1 MIINLLDMMVLLQ
14 NSIKLLVFLLA
25 NVYNNI
31 YLNKELSDS
40 MKIGIITLIYKN
52 KGLNTDL
59 KNWRPISLLNIDY
72 KILIKILT
80 NRLKMIQTF
89 Y

>member
-1 MIINLLDMMVLLQ
+1 
-14 NSIKLLVFLLA
+14 
-25 NVYNNI
+25 
-31 YLNKELSDS
+31 

-72 KILIKILT
+72 KILTKILT
-80 NRLKMIQTF
+80 NRLKMMQIF
-89 Y
+89 